1 MSLNPRRS
9 ATTFLR
15 QATSRN
21 LRYLLEVTRHAQ
33 TRPQWH
39 ASCLLKY
46 RSQIPKRRTIFS
58 TAGPRVRSTIAQF
71 ILLVDGETAMKR
83 KLVVPLTLAA
93 AIACLFFFQIEMA
106 SSQWGSGSWTF
117 KADDPGVRGGAAGAG
132 GQLAGLSG
140 TQAAFFAAGA
150 ADFAEVENVPDGLG
164 PRMNLDSCGG
174 CHIQP
179 ALGGTSPFVNP
190 QVAFAGKD
198 GGTDRVPS
206 FIAANGPVR
215 EARFVLNPDGTADGG
230 VHALFTITGRTGASG
245 CTLAQPD
252 FATQLANRNV
262 IFRIPTPTF
271 GAGLIE
277 QIPDAAIAA
286 NQSSNTSQKQALGIR
301 GKPNF
306 HVAGRTITGMTNNN
320 GNDGTIARFGWK
332 AQNKSLLLFSG
343 EAYNVEMG
351 ITNELFQ
358 TEREETAN
366 CQFATV
372 PNSVTDTTAAA
383 PVNALSDIEKFSF
396 FMRFLAAPAPSPDT
410 PGGAASI
417 ANGKTLFSSVGCALC
432 HTPTLRTGNSAVSA
446 LRNQPANLFS
456 DVLVHDMGDGLADGV
471 SQGQAGPREF
481 RTAPLWGLGQR
492 IFFLHDGRT
501 ADLVRAIQ
509 QHASNGSEANGVISR
524 FNNLREGDKQD

>member
-1 MSLNPRRS
+1 
-9 ATTFLR
+9 
-15 QATSRN
+15 
-21 LRYLLEVTRHAQ
+21 
-33 TRPQWH
+33 
-39 ASCLLKY
+39 
-46 RSQIPKRRTIFS
+46 
-58 TAGPRVRSTIAQF
+58 
-71 ILLVDGETAMKR
+71 MKG
-83 KLVVPLTLAA
+83 KLVLPLSLAA
-93 AIACLFFFQIEMA
+93 AVVCLFFFQVEMA
-106 SSQWGSGSWTF
+106 SSQWGGGGGWTF
-117 KADDPGVRGGAAGAG
+117 RASDPGVRGGAAGAG
-132 GQLAGLSG
+132 GQLAGLSA
-140 TQAAFFAAGA
+140 TQAAFFTAGA
-150 ADFAEVENVPDGLG
+150 VDFAEEENVGDGLG

-190 QVAFAGKD
+190 QVAFARKD
-198 GGTDRVPS
+198 GGTDSVPS

-230 VHALFTITGRTGASG
+230 VHALFTITGRTGAAG
-245 CTLAQPD
+245 CTLAQPE
-252 FATQLANRNV
+252 FAAQQANRNV

-286 NQSSNTSQKQALGIR
+286 NQSSNASQKQALGIT

-358 TEREETAN
+358 TEREETSN
-366 CQFATV
+366 CQFAAV
-372 PNSVTDTTAAA
+372 PNDVTNTDATT
-383 PVNALSDIEKFSF
+383 PTEVINAIEKFAF
-396 FMRFLAAPAPSPDT
+396 FMRFLDAPQPSPDS
-410 PGGAASI
+410 PGGSTSL
-417 ANGKTLFSSVGCALC
+417 ANGRQKFADIGCALC
-432 HTPTLRTGNSAVSA
+432 HTPSFTTSKSTVAA
-446 LRNQPANLFS
+446 LSMQPVNLFS
-456 DVLVHDMGDGLADGV
+456 DLLVHDMGVGLADGV
-471 SQGQAGPREF
+471 SQGEAGPREF

-501 ADLVRAIQ
+501 ADLLRAIQ
-509 QHASNGSEANGVISR
+509 QHSSSGSEANGVISN
-524 FNNLREGDKQD
+524 FNNLSEGRKQDILNFLRSL